1 MILIYCTSLGKRH
14 PTNMIL
20 LTIFTLC
27 ESYSLAYLG
36 TKRAEVVIAAGLIT
50 AAVTVALFIYAL
62 SSKSDFTYM
71 GGFLFICASALLAA
85 VIINFFVESSP
96 FGVIISCIGAVIFG
110 MYIIYDVQI
119 MTGKKAYSLS
129 IDDYVV
135 GAINLY
141 VDILGLFLDLVN
153 IIDYFNR

>member
-1 MILIYCTSLGKRH
+1 M
-14 PTNMIL
+14 
-20 LTIFTLC
+20 
-27 ESYSLAYLG
+27 
-36 TKRAEVVIAAGLIT
+36 
-50 AAVTVALFIYAL
+50 
-62 SSKSDFTYM
+62 
-71 GGFLFICASALLAA
+71 
-85 VIINFFVESSP
+85 
-96 FGVIISCIGAVIFG
+96 GVIISCIGAVIFG